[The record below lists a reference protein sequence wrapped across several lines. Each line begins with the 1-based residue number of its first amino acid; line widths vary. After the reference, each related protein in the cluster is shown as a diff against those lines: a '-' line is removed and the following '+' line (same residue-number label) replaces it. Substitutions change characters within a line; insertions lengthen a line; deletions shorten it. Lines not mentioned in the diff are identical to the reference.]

1 MTRFLLTC
9 AALALACGGKDEPTT
24 TEGSSSSTTDPG
36 TAQSTSSS
44 STDPSTGGSST
55 GELTTT
61 SSTSS
66 TTGPACETD
75 AADCG
80 VIVDGVMSSCP
91 DPPAAT
97 SELVVEALGPGQI
110 KITEL
115 GHDSNCDL
123 TITPVVKIFANKS
136 IFVTYQ
142 IGGMPMEGCS
152 CKYDIT
158 ATLTG
163 LAPGTWTVT
172 VLPYEEK
179 VDVP

>member
-44 STDPSTGGSST
+44 STDPMTGSST
-55 GELTTT
+55 GDLTTT

-66 TTGPACETD
+66 TTGPACET
-75 AADCG
+75 APADCG
-80 VIVDGVMSSCP
+80 VVVDGVMSSCP
-91 DPPAAT
+91 DPPSAT

-110 KITEL
+110 KITEF
-115 GHDSNCDL
+115 GHDSNCNL
-123 TITPVVKIFANKS
+123 TITPAVKLLAGNS
-136 IFVTYQ
+136 IFVTYE
-142 IGGMPMEGCS
+142 IGGMPMDGCS

-163 LAPGTWTVT
+163 LSPGTWTVT